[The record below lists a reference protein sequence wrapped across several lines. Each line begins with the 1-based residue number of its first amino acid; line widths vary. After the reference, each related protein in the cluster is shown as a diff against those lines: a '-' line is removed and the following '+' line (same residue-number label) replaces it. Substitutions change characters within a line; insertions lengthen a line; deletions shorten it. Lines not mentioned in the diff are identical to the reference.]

1 MHILE
6 KIVKYKR
13 EEVAIRKL
21 DKSIGLL
28 TQSPYFESKCLSFK
42 KYLTAPELSGVIAE
56 FKRKSPSKGIING
69 EAKVKD
75 VALGYAKAGVSC
87 MSVLTDNEFFG
98 GSNDDLKAARMT
110 LMNPILRKDFV
121 VDEYQI
127 FEAKAIGADAVLLIA
142 ACLTQNE
149 VKKFSALAQSLGLQV
164 LLEVHT
170 EEEVGHYCETVDMIG
185 VNNRNLKDFTVSV
198 DFSHNLLPKL
208 PWAAVKIS
216 ESGINDPQ
224 VAANLQIA
232 GFDGLLIGESFMKTT
247 QPEIACAEFIT
258 TLQKHKL
265 QTAS

>member
-42 KYLTAPELSGVIAE
+42 KYLTTSELSGVIAE

-69 EAKVKD
+69 EATVKA
-75 VALGYAKAGVSC
+75 VARGYANAGVSC
-87 MSVLTDNEFFG
+87 MSVLTDEKFFG

-127 FEAKAIGADAVLLIA
+127 FEAKAIGADAILLIG
-142 ACLTQNE
+142 ACLTQKE
-149 VKKFSALAQSLGLQV
+149 VHKFSALAQSLGLQV

-185 VNNRNLKDFTVSV
+185 VNNRDLKTFKVSV

-208 PWAAVKIS
+208 PAKAVKIS
-216 ESGINDPQ
+216 ESGISDPK
-224 VAANLQIA
+224 VAAQLQLA
-232 GFDGLLIGESFMKTT
+232 GYDGLLIGESFMKTT
-247 QPEIACAEFIT
+247 QPEIACAEFIDALT
-258 TLQKHKL
+258 KYKL
-265 QTAS
+265 QPVT